1 MLLWLLVV
9 LLFLLV
15 VVDGCCGC
23 LERTLGGDTQFQSWR
38 SRWCPSTPAT
48 SFRDVCKWIETCLRQ
63 WETGLWWSFHRGSD
77 LSYEERGA
85 WVRYRFLSG
94 IHRRQAS
101 SARPINLCWWVV
113 LSCHVLFYLKQRI
126 KLRTAKQTTP
136 HHTTQ
141 HHTTPHHTTPHNT
154 TQHHTPHHTRHT
166 YFHFPIIPG
175 FIQFVFFCGM
185 VVLDLQIFSQQLDY
199 DSPVVSIV

>member
-154 TQHHTPHHTRHT
+154 THHTTQDIPIFISQLYQASSNLYSSAGWSYLIFKSFLNNSITTR
-166 YFHFPIIPG
+166 PW
-175 FIQFVFFCGM
+175 C
-185 VVLDLQIFSQQLDY
+185 LLFS
-199 DSPVVSIV
+199 